1 MSIRE
6 QLFTS
11 FIKGI
16 AKTTG
21 SLTVLSIVAAFWH
34 LYSNEEKT
42 LSKRLENKDSVQEHT
57 YESEQDSL
65 NLNNDLDCS
74 FVECNTEIQG
84 TTCTSY
90 NFKKIFDKI

>member
-1 MSIRE
+1 MSIQE

-21 SLTVLSIVAAFWH
+21 SLTVLSIVAAVWH
-34 LYSNEEKT
+34 LYSNEEKS
-42 LSKRLENKDSVQEHT
+42 LPNDVENKYSVQEHT
-57 YESEQDSL
+57 YESEQDSI

-74 FVECNTEIQG
+74 FVECNNDQSTH
-84 TTCTSY
+84 Y
-90 NFKKIFDKI
+90 NFKKLFDKI

>member
-42 LSKRLENKDSVQEHT
+42 LSKCVENKDSLQEQEHT

-74 FVECNTEIQG
+74 FVECNTENQG
-84 TTCTSY
+84 TSSY
-90 NFKKIFDKI
+90 NFKKIFDKM

>member
-1 MSIRE
+1 MSIQE

-21 SLTVLSIVAAFWH
+21 SLTVLSIVAAVWH
-34 LYSNEEKT
+34 LYSNEEKR
-42 LSKRLENKDSVQEHT
+42 SPNDLENKDSLQEHI

-74 FVECNTEIQG
+74 FVECNNDQSTA
-84 TTCTSY
+84 TRY
-90 NFKKIFDKI
+90 NFKKLFDKI